1 MYPKSVFQKTEKGRD
16 EISKRTHRLDARKR
30 TVLILVDGQSDA
42 ESLATK
48 VDNAAELLDSLAA
61 DGFVQLVSGGD
72 PPAAA
77 PAPRASPQP
86 GPPGASAAP
95 SPTFLP
101 LDALKRAAASQIDRL
116 MGPEGEALALKLEAA
131 PTREA
136 FHAEARKVHQA
147 LVTFLGERKAAEFA
161 RALGL

>member
-1 MYPKSVFQKTEKGRD
+1 
-16 EISKRTHRLDARKR
+16 
-30 TVLILVDGQSDA
+30 
-42 ESLATK
+42 
-48 VDNAAELLDSLAA
+48 
-61 DGFVQLVSGGD
+61 
-72 PPAAA
+72 
-77 PAPRASPQP
+77 
-86 GPPGASAAP
+86 
-95 SPTFLP
+95 
-101 LDALKRAAASQIDRL
+101 